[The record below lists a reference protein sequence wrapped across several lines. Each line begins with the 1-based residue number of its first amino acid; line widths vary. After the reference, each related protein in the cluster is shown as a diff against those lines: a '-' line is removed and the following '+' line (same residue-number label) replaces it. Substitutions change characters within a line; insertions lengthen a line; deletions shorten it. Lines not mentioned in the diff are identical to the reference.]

1 MSIESQHRFQA
12 ISLGFLAGYVNTVGF
27 VALFGLMTALVTG
40 NFILIG
46 ANLVSDSSSAVM
58 IKFLAFPA
66 FILGIAA
73 IRILTIWLDSKHQQN
88 LQIQLTV
95 LLQLVLLVAF
105 MITGILASPLGK
117 EPSTIAIICGM
128 FGAAAMGAHSAYTR
142 LLLPHL
148 APTSMMTGNV
158 TQIVLDAM
166 ELLLGKGDSATR
178 ARMSKSLWTI
188 AAFATGAIVAGFCYV
203 AASFW
208 ALLLPIAILIWLLR
222 KEHYCNLE
230 ATQTL

>member
-1 MSIESQHRFQA
+1 MSIESKHRFQA
-12 ISLGFLAGYVNTVGF
+12 ISLGFLAGYVNTLGF

-46 ANLVSDSSSAVM
+46 ANLVSESNSAVL

-66 FILGIAA
+66 FIVGIAA
-73 IRILTIWLDSKHQQN
+73 IRILTIWLDSKHQQS
-88 LQIQLTV
+88 LQIQMTV

-105 MITGILASPLGK
+105 MVTGLLASPIGN
-117 EPSTIAIICGM
+117 EQTTGAIICGM

-166 ELLLGKGDSATR
+166 ELILGKGDAATKV
-178 ARMSKSLWTI
+178 RMSKSLWTI
-188 AAFATGAIVAGFCYV
+188 AAFAIGAIVAGFCYV
-203 AASFW
+203 TLGFW
-208 ALLLPIAILIWLLR
+208 ALLVPIGILVWLLR
-222 KEHYCNLE
+222 QEHYCDLE
-230 ATQTL
+230 ATQS

>member
-1 MSIESQHRFQA
+1 MSIESKHRFQA

-46 ANLVSDSSSAVM
+46 ANLVSDSSSAVL

-73 IRILTIWLDSKHQQN
+73 IRVLTIWLDSRHQHN

-105 MITGILASPLGK
+105 MVTGILASPIGT
-117 EPSTIAIICGM
+117 EPTTAAIVCGM

-166 ELLLGKGDSATR
+166 ELILGKGDMATKV
-178 ARMSKSLWTI
+178 RMSKSLWTL

-203 AASFW
+203 AVSFW
-208 ALLLPIAILIWLLR
+208 ALLLPIGILVWLLR
-222 KEHYCNLE
+222 KEHYCELE
-230 ATQTL
+230 ASQV

>member
-1 MSIESQHRFQA
+1 MSIESKHRFQA

-46 ANLVSDSSSAVM
+46 ANLVSDSSSAVL

-73 IRILTIWLDSKHQQN
+73 IRILTIWLDSRHQQN

-105 MITGILASPLGK
+105 MVTGILASPIGK
-117 EPSTIAIICGM
+117 EPTTAAIVCGM

-166 ELLLGKGDSATR
+166 ELILGKGDTATKI
-178 ARMSKSLWTI
+178 RMSKSLWTL

-203 AASFW
+203 AVSFW
-208 ALLLPIAILIWLLR
+208 ALLLPIGILVWLLR
-222 KEHYCNLE
+222 KEHYCELE
-230 ATQTL
+230 AAQV

>member
-1 MSIESQHRFQA
+1 MNIESQHRFQA
-12 ISLGFLAGYVNTVGF
+12 ISLGFLAGYVNTLGF

-46 ANLVSDSSSAVM
+46 AGLVSDSSSGVL

-66 FILGIAA
+66 FIVGIAA
-73 IRILTIWLDSKHQQN
+73 IRIITIWLDSRHQQN

-105 MITGILASPLGK
+105 MVTGLYASPIGK
-117 EPSTIAIICGM
+117 EQTTAAIICGM

-166 ELLLGKGDSATR
+166 ELILGKADTATKVR
-178 ARMSKSLWTI
+178 ISKALWTI
-188 AAFATGAIVAGFCYV
+188 SAFAIGAIVAGFCYV
-203 AASFW
+203 AVSFW
-208 ALLLPIAILIWLLR
+208 ALLVPIAILIWLLR
-222 KEHYCNLE
+222 QEHYCNTD
-230 ATQTL
+230 AQQV